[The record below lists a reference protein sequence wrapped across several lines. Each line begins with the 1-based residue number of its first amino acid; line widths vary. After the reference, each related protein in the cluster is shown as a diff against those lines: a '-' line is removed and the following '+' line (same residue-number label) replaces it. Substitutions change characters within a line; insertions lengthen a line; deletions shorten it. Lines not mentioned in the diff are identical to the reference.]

1 MFVPQHFLN
10 FPSETDVMDQ
20 FLDPKTDIIGE
31 GSYINEASMDSEH
44 RWLGGTKWMMVTILG
59 GWPCVHHTRMV
70 TIIKLSA
77 ASNPRVSPPT
87 IEASIGSNS

>member
-44 RWLGGTKWMMVTILG
+44 RWLGGTKWMMVTIFG
-59 GWPCVHHTRMV
+59 GM
-70 TIIKLSA
+70 A
-77 ASNPRVSPPT
+77 
-87 IEASIGSNS
+87 